1 MSKINFHLSI
11 DGIDSVSICSSSGIE
26 SNINV
31 DVNVDTITNLL
42 GTLNYYWYDI
52 DMTEEQEKKLV
63 DICRYIVK
71 EDENEYD

>member
-31 DVNVDTITNLL
+31 EVNVDTIINLL
-42 GTLNYYWYDI
+42 GTLNYYWYDF

-71 EDENEYD
+71 EDENKYD

>member
-1 MSKINFHLSI
+1 MSKINFHCSP
-11 DGIDSVSICSSSGIE
+11 DGIDSVSICSTSGIE
-26 SNINV
+26 PSINV
-31 DVNVDTITNLL
+31 EVSMDTITNLL
-42 GTLNYYWYDI
+42 GALNYYWYDF

>member
-1 MSKINFHLSI
+1 MAKINFHLSI

-31 DVNVDTITNLL
+31 EVNVDTIINLL
-42 GTLNYYWYDI
+42 GTLNYYWYDF